1 MINSHKSATET
12 QTWAQA
18 HTHTNIL
25 SPRRTHNW
33 AIFSLRERK
42 ERPGSSQWN
51 RPQDPELQSLGA
63 SSPPEHTTLLK
74 LTEPHQKASTIYI
87 SSTTNR
93 RSATCYSHT
102 QCQPKHSRMQSRTY
116 ACKLCGADIWKW
128 EPPHMSS
135 IWAHQ
140 MEIRHT
146 HDAVSWRSAASPSS
160 NFLAYTAHS

>member
-1 MINSHKSATET
+1 MCHKNVNMSMMLFLYIFHISKTCVILLKKNIVINSHKTATET

-93 RSATCYSHT
+93 CSATCYSHT
-102 QCQPKHSRMQSRTY
+102 QCQPIHSRMQSRTY
-116 ACKLCGADIWKW
+116 ACKLRGADISK
-128 EPPHMSS
+128 
-135 IWAHQ
+135 
-140 MEIRHT
+140 
-146 HDAVSWRSAASPSS
+146 
-160 NFLAYTAHS
+160 